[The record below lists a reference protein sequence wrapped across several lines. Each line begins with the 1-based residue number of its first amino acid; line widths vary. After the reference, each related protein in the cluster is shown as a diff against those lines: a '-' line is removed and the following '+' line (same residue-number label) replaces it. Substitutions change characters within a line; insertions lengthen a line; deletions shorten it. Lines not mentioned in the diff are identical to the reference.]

1 MYWRDFVAFSEA
13 EFEED
18 WAKHCEA
25 KRAIIKIKRIEF
37 TRFIIESKFFIL
49 ILFYVS
55 IGEKSIFIKKESCDI
70 IDFMQ
75 IIPVASGKGGVGKSL
90 LSANLAIALGQA
102 GKKVI
107 LADLDLGASN
117 LHLVI
122 GQNSPKKG
130 IGTFL
135 TGESKFEDIITPTDY
150 QNVSFIAGDSEIPG
164 LSALKVVQKNSLI
177 KKFHSI
183 DADYLIVDLG
193 AGTHLTILDLFL
205 ISPQGI
211 IVTAPTVTATLN
223 GYLFLKNAVFRLMAA
238 TFKKNSK
245 AAEFIAKL
253 RNDSA
258 SLQRLYIP
266 KLIEKVTEI
275 DPENGEKFKKRL
287 SQFRPRLIMNMIDEP
302 KDADKAHKIRRS
314 CQQYLGLEVE
324 SLGVMYRDSMQDKA
338 LSSSLPVTVYKPNSV
353 LAQAIF
359 RIAEKI
365 MQTESLSFDESF
377 EQASEEATDDYSAK
391 MSYVEDLVGSG
402 ALNIGE
408 LAEMIKTQQY
418 ELNQLKNENIMLKS
432 RLVKAAKQGFKL

>member
-1 MYWRDFVAFSEA
+1 MN
-13 EFEED
+13 
-18 WAKHCEA
+18 
-25 KRAIIKIKRIEF
+25 
-37 TRFIIESKFFIL
+37 
-49 ILFYVS
+49 
-55 IGEKSIFIKKESCDI
+55 
-70 IDFMQ
+70 FMQ

-102 GKKVI
+102 GKKVV

-135 TGESKFEDIITPTDY
+135 TGESKFEEIIMPTDY

-164 LSALKVVQKNSLI
+164 LSALKVAQKNALI
-177 KKFHSI
+177 KKFHSVN
-183 DADYLIVDLG
+183 ADYLIVDLG

-205 ISPQGI
+205 TSPQGI

-238 TFKKNSK
+238 TFKKGTR
-245 AAEFIAKL
+245 AAEFINKL

-266 KLIEKVTEI
+266 KLIEKITEI
-275 DPENGEKFKKRL
+275 DPENGMKFKKRL
-287 SQFRPRLIMNMIDEP
+287 AQFKPRLIMNMIDEP
-302 KDADKAHKIRRS
+302 KDADKAQKIRRS

-338 LSSSLPVTVYKPNSV
+338 LASSLPVTVYKPNSV
-353 LAQAIF
+353 LAQAVF

-365 MQTESLSFDESF
+365 MQGESLSFDETF
-377 EQASEEATDDYSAK
+377 DVATEEANDDYSAK

-402 ALNIGE
+402 ALNVGE

-418 ELNQLKNENIMLKS
+418 ELTQLKNENIMLKS
-432 RLVKAAKQGFKL
+432 RLVKAAQQGFKL

>member
-1 MYWRDFVAFSEA
+1 MN
-13 EFEED
+13 
-18 WAKHCEA
+18 
-25 KRAIIKIKRIEF
+25 
-37 TRFIIESKFFIL
+37 
-49 ILFYVS
+49 
-55 IGEKSIFIKKESCDI
+55 
-70 IDFMQ
+70 FMQ

-102 GKKVI
+102 GKKVV

-135 TGESKFEDIITPTDY
+135 TGESKFEEIIMPTDY

-164 LSALKVVQKNSLI
+164 LSALKVAQKNALI
-177 KKFHSI
+177 KKFHSVN
-183 DADYLIVDLG
+183 ADYLIVDLG

-205 ISPQGI
+205 TSPQGI

-238 TFKKNSK
+238 TFKKGTR
-245 AAEFIAKL
+245 AAEFINKL

-266 KLIEKVTEI
+266 KLIEKITEI
-275 DPENGEKFKKRL
+275 DQENGMKFKKRL
-287 SQFRPRLIMNMIDEP
+287 AQFKPRLIMNMIDEP
-302 KDADKAHKIRRS
+302 KDADKAQKIRRS

-338 LSSSLPVTVYKPNSV
+338 LASSLPVTVYKPNSV
-353 LAQAIF
+353 LAQAVF

-365 MQTESLSFDESF
+365 MQGESLSFDETF
-377 EQASEEATDDYSAK
+377 DVATEEANDDYSAK

-402 ALNIGE
+402 ALSVGE

-418 ELNQLKNENIMLKS
+418 ELTQLKNENIMLKS
-432 RLVKAAKQGFKL
+432 RLVKAAQQGFKL